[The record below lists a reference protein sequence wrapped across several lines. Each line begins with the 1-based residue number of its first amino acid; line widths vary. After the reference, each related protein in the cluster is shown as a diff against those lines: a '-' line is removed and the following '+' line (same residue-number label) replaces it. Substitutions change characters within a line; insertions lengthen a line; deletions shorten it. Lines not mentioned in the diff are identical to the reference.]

1 MKCAALLIIF
11 TLASVG
17 VVSGAAGFAAN
28 EQADEAQFHFLR
40 GNRAYQ
46 DKRYEDAL
54 ASWYQSNRLVPNRN
68 VQFNIARCLQRLG
81 RYDEAFR
88 AWSTLLAQSLPEEEA
103 KSTRAALAELRP
115 HLALVDIRST
125 PPGAIIYARRRD
137 LGALGVTPKVL
148 ALAPGATTILLE
160 RPGYR
165 PLQLQTELVRG
176 QTQELVADL
185 ELIRGHV
192 VLRGIPEDAEV
203 RRDLLDG
210 ELLRRG
216 PGPFDTLPGP
226 LILFVSAPGYQT
238 ERVALT
244 VVPDDT
250 VISDVL
256 LTPAIPP
263 SGNLVVRANITG
275 ALIRI
280 DGKEAGFTPSVIRRL
295 PTGDH
300 QVEISEEGRRS
311 YRSSIT
317 IRNDEHTFV
326 DAQLDRAD
334 PEITAATK
342 SEVVSELAPA
352 SITVV
357 TADEIAAMGYATLTQ
372 ALTAV
377 RGTFTSNDRSYESLG
392 FRGFSPPGD
401 YTNRVLILVD
411 GHPSNDIVTGQGYV
425 GHDFD
430 IDLANVARIEVV
442 RGPGSVLYGTGA
454 LFGVINV
461 VTRRPAE
468 GAHGAANTMVGSMS
482 YASGRATASAR
493 TGDAE
498 VMVSAAAL
506 DFAGQRRYTWD
517 QADNQGAP
525 AVVFDG
531 DGEQARHAD
540 VRARLGSLSLR
551 AGYNNRRK
559 EVPTGAFDTAPM
571 RGSYLNDHR
580 AYADL
585 RLDHLLGASRLILRA
600 AYDASWYHGHFA
612 MLDPA
617 ATREEDLKAQWLTG
631 EARLELP
638 EFLRQR
644 LTLGTEMV
652 EQVSLTTVAPI
663 ADPIPRDRIV
673 SAYLVDNVRLH
684 ARLTLDLG
692 LRVDRYTHSFGSVL
706 NPRLA
711 LVGKPYARGNTKLL
725 LGRSFRAPSP
735 NERAVSQTGVL
746 RPEIIWSAEL
756 EHSHAINN
764 DLRLLAAVFAN
775 DLQNLI
781 VVDGPGFDAPFVNM
795 TGRVRGLGAEGELRW
810 EPGGGTL
817 LSLAATYQRVR
828 VQGDGQDA
836 PFVNS
841 PNVLAQG
848 RALVPLV
855 GPMLRLGA
863 ELVLDA
869 GRHARAD
876 SRLLGEATADSRL
889 DDVILCN
896 LTLSG
901 ELRSVRLRYFAG
913 LYNLFDVRDAR
924 AGFPTSAEY
933 RSRTIPRLGR
943 NLRAGLA
950 WSF

>member
-1 MKCAALLIIF
+1 MKCPALLIIV
-11 TLASVG
+11 AIAWVG
-17 VVSGAAGFAAN
+17 IVSDAAGFTST

-40 GNRAYQ
+40 GNSAYQ
-46 DKRYEDAL
+46 EKRYEDAL

-81 RYDEAFR
+81 RYGEAFR

-103 KSTRAALAELRP
+103 TSVRAALAELRP

-125 PPGAIIYARRRD
+125 PPGAIIYAGRKD

-148 ALAPGATTILLE
+148 ALAPGATSIILE
-160 RPGYR
+160 HPGYR
-165 PLQLQTELVRG
+165 PVQLQTDLVPG
-176 QTQELVADL
+176 QPRELVAIM
-185 ELIRGHV
+185 ELIRGQV
-192 VLRGIPEDAEV
+192 VLRRIPQDAEV

-210 ELLRRG
+210 ELVRRG
-216 PGPFDTLPGP
+216 PGPFSTLPGP
-226 LILFVSAPGYQT
+226 LVLFVSAPGYQT

-244 VVPDDT
+244 AVPDQT
-250 VISDVL
+250 VISDVV

-263 SGNLVVRANITG
+263 TGTLVVRANITG

-300 QVEISEEGRRS
+300 QVEISEEGRVS
-311 YRSSIT
+311 YRTSIV
-317 IRNDEHTFV
+317 IRNDEHSFV
-326 DAQLDRAD
+326 DGQLDRAD

-342 SEVVSELAPA
+342 SAVLSELAPA

-357 TADEIAAMGYATLTQ
+357 TADEIAALGYASLTE

-401 YTNRVLILVD
+401 YTNRVLILID
-411 GHPSNDIVTGQGYV
+411 GHPINDMVTGQGYV

-430 IDLANVARIEVV
+430 VDLANVARIEVV

-482 YASGRATASAR
+482 FASGRATASAR
-493 TGDAE
+493 KGNAE
-498 VMVSAAAL
+498 IMVSAAAL
-506 DFAGQRRYTWD
+506 DFAGQQRYTWNQTD
-517 QADNQGAP
+517 SQGAP
-525 AVVFDG
+525 AVVLDA
-531 DGEQARHAD
+531 DGERARHAD
-540 VRARLGSLSLR
+540 LSARTGSLSLR
-551 AGYNNRRK
+551 AGYNDRRK
-559 EVPTGAFDTAPM
+559 ELPTGAFYTDPV
-571 RGSYLNDHR
+571 RGSYLYDHR

-585 RLDHLLGASRLILRA
+585 RLDQAIGASRVILRA

-612 MLDPA
+612 KINPA
-617 ATREEDLKAQWLTG
+617 ETKQEDLKGQWLTG

-638 EFLRQR
+638 ELLRQR
-644 LTLGTEMV
+644 LTLGAEMV
-652 EQVSLTTVAPI
+652 EQVSLTTAAPTG
-663 ADPIPRDRIV
+663 DPIPRDRIA
-673 SAYLVDNVRLH
+673 SAYLVDNLRLH
-684 ARLTLDLG
+684 ARLYLDLG
-692 LRVDRYTHSFGSVL
+692 LRVDRYIHSFGNVL

-725 LGRSFRAPSP
+725 VGRSFRAPSP
-735 NERAVSQTGVL
+735 NERAESKTGAL

-764 DLRLLAAVFAN
+764 DLHLLAAVFAN

-781 VVDGPGFDAPFVNM
+781 VVEGPGFDAPFVNM
-795 TGRVRGLGAEGELRW
+795 SERVRGIGAEGELRW

-817 LSLAATYQRVR
+817 LSIAATYQRVR
-828 VQGDGQDA
+828 VQGDGLDA

-841 PNVLAQG
+841 PSVLAQG

-855 GPMLRLGA
+855 YPVLRLGT
-863 ELVLDA
+863 EIVLDS
-869 GRHARAD
+869 GRH
-876 SRLLGEATADSRL
+876 SRTDNRLMGESNADSRL
-889 DDVILCN
+889 DDAILCN
-896 LTLSG
+896 LILSG
-901 ELRSVRLRYFAG
+901 ELRSVRVRYFAG
-913 LYNLFDVRDAR
+913 LYNLFDVHDAR
-924 AGFPTSAEY
+924 AGFPTSTDY
-933 RSRTIPRLGR
+933 RNRTIPRLGR
-943 NLRAGLA
+943 SLRAGLT